1 MTFFKQSPKVVEE
14 VEGVGEVE
22 EEEEEGLVGSSRV
35 GCPSSDLPGTEMA
48 PVSSVEKPTT

>member
-1 MTFFKQSPKVVEE
+1 MVEE